1 MMATTDVALLFLRMG
16 VGLIFAVHGAQKVFG
31 WWDGPGFEGWKAVMV
46 RLGFKPAPAWAALSA
61 FAELGGGLMLVFGL
75 LTPLAAT
82 LAIGQSVVII
92 GASHWKHGFFNRN
105 NGFEFPLAL
114 ASGFAAVLLAG
125 PGAVSLDA
133 VIGFDLAPEVRAG
146 LFVLAIVGGLA
157 SLALPSLLARRQTA
171 PTELRQAH

>member
-31 WWDGPGFEGWKAVMV
+31 WWDGPGFDGWTAVMV

-61 FAELGGGLMLVFGL
+61 FAELGGGLMLMFGL

-105 NGFEFPLAL
+105 NGYEFPLAL
-114 ASGFAAVLLAG
+114 AAGFAAVLLAG
-125 PGAVSLDA
+125 PGAVSLDG
-133 VIGFDLAPEVRAG
+133 VIGFAMAPEVRVA
-146 LFVLAIVGGLA
+146 LFVIAIVGGLA
-157 SLALPSLLARRQTA
+157 SLALPALLARRQAA
-171 PTELRQAH
+171 PVELRQAH

>member
-31 WWDGPGFEGWKAVMV
+31 WWDGPGFDGWTAVMV

-105 NGFEFPLAL
+105 NGYEFPLAL
-114 ASGFAAVLLAG
+114 AAGFAAVLLAG
-125 PGAVSLDA
+125 PGAVSLDG
-133 VIGFDLAPEVRAG
+133 VIGFALAPEVRAG

-157 SLALPSLLARRQTA
+157 SLALPALLARRQAA
-171 PTELRQAH
+171 PVELRQAH